1 MYYPEKMQCLC
12 DLNEN
17 YQERRKEQ
25 LARSKMRMLGAQD

>member
-1 MYYPEKMQCLC
+1 MYYVEKMQCLC

-25 LARSKMRMLGAQD
+25 LAETEIRMLGAED